1 MITEF
6 GNLIT
11 EEPAMDEHE
20 ELEKIQQE
28 EMKQRAIQADRAR
41 LAKVRAIAKQLSDA
55 SKWFAEN
62 KAQDALTKQFGVTHT
77 FEDNLYDSSD
87 ETFDSKLDTATQAGV
102 SIPTMK
108 STFSSARLSMG
119 CFQTT
124 KKDEESTR
132 QLKVQNQLGAEAE
145 VSGVKKLLAN
155 SPEFDTV
162 KYWQGR
168 ARTVHYKL
176 SKPWD
181 DAKNRVIPTA
191 KLNVWVKAMS
201 EIQQSHDEALD
212 KFYDKYDEAVQTDQ
226 VLYRGLHNPD
236 DYPTKEALKTKFY
249 FDYSFDRLAD
259 DERTLLSD
267 EAIEAMDE
275 YYQNEHDV
283 VLAKER
289 EQYRGRMTHLK
300 EEVWKS
306 VRDGLKK
313 VHKQRYQDT
322 DADAIRE
329 AVEVLETFNYN
340 DDPVMRRVHD
350 SLTNLFDDE
359 FNMDKLR
366 YNEGYRSDVQDKT
379 TEILNSLPSLD

>member
-1 MITEF
+1 
-6 GNLIT
+6 
-11 EEPAMDEHE
+11 MDEKE

-28 EMKQRAIQADRAR
+28 EQAR
-41 LAKVRAIAKQLSDA
+41 LESDV
-55 SKWFAEN
+55 SKSFAEN
-62 KAQDALTKQFGVTHT
+62 KAQDALAEVYRGGAGKSVPHNTDEYFSVTPT
-77 FEDNLYDSSD
+77 FEDNLYDANG
-87 ETFDSKLDTATQAGV
+87 ETSDSKLETATQAGV

-108 STFSSARLSMG
+108 STFSSVRLSMG

-124 KKDEESTR
+124 KKDEKSTR
-132 QLKVQNQLGAEAE
+132 QLKLQNQLDEDAK
-145 VSGVKKLLAN
+145 VSGVKKLLAD

-191 KLNVWVKAMS
+191 KLEVWVKAMS
-201 EIQQSHDEALD
+201 EIQQSHDEALE
-212 KFYDKYDEAVQTDQ
+212 KFYDKYDEAVQNDQ
-226 VLYRGLHNPD
+226 ALYRGLHNPD

-267 EAIEAMDE
+267 EAIEAMDD
-275 YYQNEHDV
+275 YYQNEHDA

-289 EQYRGRMTHLK
+289 EQYRGRMAHLK

-306 VRDGLKK
+306 VRDGLSK
-313 VHKQRYQDT
+313 VHKQRYQDN

-359 FNMDKLR
+359 FNIDKLR